1 MKFSDWL
8 KKEIDLDDILYQC
21 SLDNVDKKKWN
32 LKDDG
37 LIPEPIGVCG
47 KIKMNDLNK
56 INTFV
61 ASNKINSK
69 QCYYG
74 FSCQTDKQR
83 LPGGSLY
90 EHRPRNN
97 PSVNRSSILKTLN
110 GNGFNNTGV
119 GYIEGLC
126 QAKFAPSP
134 EGNGI
139 DCHRHWEAL
148 YCKSIPIIEDNDEI
162 KFKFDGLPVLYT
174 KDYSEITPDYLTKK
188 YQEILET
195 DYDFRKLFLSNY
207 SPEIQKRIIER
218 SNYWCS
224 KSGPVFYKNHL
235 Q

>member
-47 KIKMNDLNK
+47 KIKINDLNK

-83 LPGGSLY
+83 LPGGNLY

-97 PSVNRSSILKTLN
+97 PSVN
-110 GNGFNNTGV
+110 
-119 GYIEGLC
+119 
-126 QAKFAPSP
+126 
-134 EGNGI
+134 
-139 DCHRHWEAL
+139 
-148 YCKSIPIIEDNDEI
+148 IEDNDEI
-162 KFKFDGLPVLYT
+162 KFKFHALPVLYT
-174 KDYSEITPDYLTKK
+174 KDYSEITPDYLTEK
-188 YQEILET
+188 YHEILET
-195 DYDFRKLFLSNY
+195 DYNFAKLFLSNY